1 MCNKATNTYSP
12 TMTLVPECCKKYKMC
27 DKDTRNVRQSCFR
40 ESFYV
45 APIDIKLT
53 KCETFV

>member
-1 MCNKATNTYSP
+1 
-12 TMTLVPECCKKYKMC
+12 MTLVPECCKKYKMC